1 MYQSSEE
8 GRENGDGKEERVTWF
23 LCDKSE
29 EDLTVIMGY
38 FLQMCR
44 RGGLKVNTGKRKVM
58 VLNRGRIG
66 MRGSC

>member
-1 MYQSSEE
+1 M
-8 GRENGDGKEERVTWF
+8 TWF